1 MHYKKERK
9 KETDQWAKENANKVW
24 KKLKNVC
31 DNRENAKTQPP
42 SSMFFCFKCFAD
54 LSIPLA
60 SNQQVDFEE
69 EESINY
75 LEQKCVSYGFYKY
88 YQIQFENW
96 LAICSMQVV
105 L

>member
-1 MHYKKERK
+1 
-9 KETDQWAKENANKVW
+9 
-24 KKLKNVC
+24 
-31 DNRENAKTQPP
+31 
-42 SSMFFCFKCFAD
+42 MFFCFKCFTD
-54 LSIPLA
+54 LLIPPA

-75 LEQKCVSYGFYKY
+75 FEQKCVSYGFYKY
-88 YQIQFENW
+88 YQIQFKNW